1 MNCESLIYN
10 RKCSTADAGQAQV
23 TQQQHM
29 HLIEV
34 TIDILNLY
42 LKVYILKL

>member
-1 MNCESLIYN
+1 MDYQ

-23 TQQQHM
+23 MQQQQV

-34 TIDILNLY
+34 LFGILNPY
-42 LKVYILKL
+42 